1 MRSPPLLLKKRLP
14 VVVALPESES
24 GDFGPCF
31 FMLQFNRAWRRI
43 QGKPCSAFCSTPSS
57 PPTSFGTRMQNR
69 AFSLAPMEI
78 WKAIPGYE
86 GRYEV
91 SDLGRVMS
99 TRVNRPLKPNVMTHG
114 YVCVHLY
121 SGGKETRAVKTIHQL
136 VAQAFVPNP
145 QGHREVNH
153 KNFLKRDNRVD
164 NLEWVSRKEN
174 VAHAIAAG
182 RRVRPEKR
190 VMGINLRTKAT
201 VRFPSQIAAEIA
213 LRGKQT
219 GGISG
224 AMKRGKPAYGYV
236 WWFA

>member
-1 MRSPPLLLKKRLP
+1 M
-14 VVVALPESES
+14 
-24 GDFGPCF
+24 
-31 FMLQFNRAWRRI
+31 N
-43 QGKPCSAFCSTPSS
+43 
-57 PPTSFGTRMQNR
+57 
-69 AFSLAPMEI
+69 
-78 WKAIPGYE
+78 
-86 GRYEV
+86 
-91 SDLGRVMS
+91 
-99 TRVNRPLKPNVMTHG
+99 HG

-121 SGGKETRAVKTIHQL
+121 SGGKKTRVVKTIHQL
-136 VAQAFVPNP
+136 VAQVFIPNP

-153 KNFLKRDNRVD
+153 KNFLRRDNRVD

-182 RRVRPEKR
+182 RRVKPEKR
-190 VMGINLRTKAT
+190 VMGINLRTKGT
-201 VRFPSQIAAEIA
+201 VRFESQIAAEIA

>member
-1 MRSPPLLLKKRLP
+1 
-14 VVVALPESES
+14 
-24 GDFGPCF
+24 
-31 FMLQFNRAWRRI
+31 
-43 QGKPCSAFCSTPSS
+43 
-57 PPTSFGTRMQNR
+57 MQNR
-69 AFSLAPMEI
+69 AFLLVCMET
-78 WKAIPGYE
+78 WKVIPGFE

-91 SDLGRVMS
+91 SDIGRVLS
-99 TRVNRPLKPNVMTHG
+99 KRTNRPLKPNVMNHG

-121 SGGKETRAVKTIHQL
+121 SGGKQTRAVKTIHQL
-136 VAQAFVPNP
+136 VAQAFIPNP

-182 RRVRPEKR
+182 RRVRPEKC

-201 VRFPSQIAAEIA
+201 LRFESQIAAEIA